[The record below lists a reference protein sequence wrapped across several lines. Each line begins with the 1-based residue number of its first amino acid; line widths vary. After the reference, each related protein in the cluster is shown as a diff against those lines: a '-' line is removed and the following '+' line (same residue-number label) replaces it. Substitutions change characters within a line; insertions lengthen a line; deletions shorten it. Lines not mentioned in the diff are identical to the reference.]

1 MRRWEELRPELDAR
15 GIQIVALSSD
25 TVEKTAKGMGKHGLR
40 ATMLS
45 DPDLVVTD
53 RYNLRNPRNFALK
66 SGIIVPL
73 AIPTTFLVD
82 GSGIVRWMDQTN
94 DYQRRSD
101 PDRVLAAIR
110 AALG

>member
-1 MRRWEELRPELDAR
+1 M
-15 GIQIVALSSD
+15 ALSSD
-25 TVEKTAKGMGKHGLR
+25 TVEKTVAGMGRHGLR
-40 ATMLS
+40 AVMLS

-53 RYNLRNPRNFALK
+53 RYNLRNPKNFALK

-82 GSGIVRWMDQTN
+82 ASGIVRWIDQAN
-94 DYQRRSD
+94 DYQQRSD

-110 AALG
+110 AALD